1 MRARSN
7 IRIGCSVIGQ
17 IVDPAEFLYIIKL
30 CFVMV
35 PVIIFLNNVKKI
47 LLVCNSDRVIV
58 LICIRDLP
66 ALSSG
71 SDPANSKDHDQE
83 SCQYSSA

>member
-1 MRARSN
+1 MNNRGK
-7 IRIGCSVIGQ
+7 RITT
-17 IVDPAEFLYIIKL
+17 A
-30 CFVMV
+30 
-35 PVIIFLNNVKKI
+35 VIIGG
-47 LLVCNSDRVIV
+47 IV